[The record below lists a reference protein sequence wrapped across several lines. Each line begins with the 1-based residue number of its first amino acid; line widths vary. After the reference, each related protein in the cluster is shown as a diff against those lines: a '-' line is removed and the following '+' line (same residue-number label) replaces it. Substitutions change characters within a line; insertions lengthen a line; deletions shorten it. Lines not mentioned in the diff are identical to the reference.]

1 MKILILGC
9 NGQVGWELQRSL
21 APLGEVIALDRHTA
35 DLTDA
40 ESLRHVIRDFAPQV
54 IVNAAAYTAVD
65 KAESEPDLAH
75 RINAIAPSVMA
86 NEAESIGAWLVHYS
100 TDYVFDGNQ
109 EGRYTETG
117 TTGPLSVY
125 GRTKLEGERLIQA
138 SGCNSLIFR
147 TSWVYAARGNNFAKT
162 MLRLAKEREQ
172 LRVVSDQWGAP
183 TSAELIA
190 DITAH
195 ALRQAMQKPEL
206 AGLYHLTAS
215 GATNW
220 HGYACHVLTQA
231 QALGQLLKVRPS
243 EMEAIA
249 TTEYPLPAIR
259 PKNSRLDTTKLQTAF
274 GLHLPDWQVH
284 INRMLK
290 ETLGEY

>member
-9 NGQVGWELQRSL
+9 TGQVGWELQRSL
-21 APLGEVIALDRHTA
+21 APLGDVTALDRRQA
-35 DLTDA
+35 DLADA
-40 ESLRHVIRDFAPQV
+40 ESLRHVIRDFKPQI

-65 KAESEPDLAH
+65 KAESEPDLAYS
-75 RINAIAPSVMA
+75 INAIAPSVMA
-86 NEAESIGAWLVHYS
+86 HEAKTTNAWLVHYS
-100 TDYVFDGNQ
+100 TDYVFDGKQ
-109 EGRYTETG
+109 QGRYTEADA
-117 TTGPLSVY
+117 TGPLSVY
-125 GRTKLEGERLIQA
+125 GRTKLEGERVIQE
-138 SGCNSLIFR
+138 SGCKTLIFR

-162 MLRLAKEREQ
+162 MLRLAKERDQ
-172 LRVVSDQWGAP
+172 LQVVGDQWGTP

-195 ALRQAMQKPEL
+195 ALHQAMKKPEL

-215 GATNW
+215 GETNW

-231 QALGQLLKVRPS
+231 QMLGQSLKVKPS
-243 EMEAIA
+243 EVAPIA
-249 TTEYPLPAIR
+249 TTNYPLPAAR
-259 PKNSRLDTTKLQTAF
+259 PKNSRLDTTKLQTTF

-284 INRMLK
+284 VNRMLK